1 MKSIVVIIGIYA
13 FIAISFLAAVVN
25 IAVAFRNVSK
35 YFKYKRTQ
43 KRRAKNMYLN

>member
-1 MKSIVVIIGIYA
+1 MKNILMIGGIYI
-13 FIAISFLAAVVN
+13 FIGSSIIAAVVN